1 MARVWGRRLF
11 LAVSWLFVAGL
22 VGQVY
27 LAGMGVF
34 GGNFENHVTW
44 GYTVTWLPVLMFL
57 FGLVGR
63 VGRLDIGLSALL
75 FAQGIL
81 QSIFVLQR
89 ETSPAIAALHPV
101 NGVLMLVIGIYLG
114 IDAWRLL
121 RATGAEPSTAA

>member
-1 MARVWGRRLF
+1 
-11 LAVSWLFVAGL
+11 
-22 VGQVY
+22 
-27 LAGMGVF
+27 
-34 GGNFENHVTW
+34 
-44 GYTVTWLPVLMFL
+44 MFL

-101 NGVLMLVIGIYLG
+101 NGVLMLIIGIYLA

-121 RATGAEPSTAA
+121 RATGTEPSTAA